1 MIDNGVSRSTAAFP
15 LQGAAASW
23 IAGIALAMLMIC
35 TRGQHVVSVNALP
48 SASWPVFFLAGLM
61 LRPAWI
67 FGALFALASLLDF
80 GSLATGTIGQW
91 CVSPAYWALLPAY
104 GSLWL
109 AGRLHARRH
118 APDLAG
124 LARLALVLMVTTL
137 VAYVFSGGGFYVFS
151 GHYPAPTLAGFGE
164 RIVHYY
170 PQKLGTLAGYV
181 GVGVALHALVRRLAV
196 RRPVPQVKGA

>member
-1 MIDNGVSRSTAAFP
+1 MTGKSLFCSTTALP
-15 LQGAAASW
+15 LRGAIASW
-23 IAGIALAMLMIC
+23 VAGMALAALMIC

-48 SASWPVFFLAGLM
+48 SASWAVFFLAGLM

-67 FGALFALASLLDF
+67 FAALFALASLLDF
-80 GSLATGTIGQW
+80 GSLAAGTIGQW

-109 AGRLHARRH
+109 AGRLHARWH
-118 APDLAG
+118 VLDLAG
-124 LARLALVLMVTTL
+124 LVRLALLLVVVTL
-137 VAYVFSGGGFYVFS
+137 VAYVFSGGGFYFFS
-151 GHYPAPTLAGFGE
+151 GRYPAPTLAGFGE

-181 GVGVALHALVRRLAV
+181 GVGVAVHALARWMAL
-196 RRPVPQVKGA
+196 RRPAPQANGA

>member
-1 MIDNGVSRSTAAFP
+1 
-15 LQGAAASW
+15 
-23 IAGIALAMLMIC
+23 MLMIC

-48 SASWPVFFLAGLM
+48 SASWAVFFLAGLM

-67 FGALFALASLLDF
+67 FAALFALASLLDF
-80 GSLATGTIGQW
+80 GSLAAGTIGQW

-104 GSLWL
+104 ASLWL
-109 AGRLHARRH
+109 AGRLQARWH

-124 LARLALVLMVTTL
+124 LVRLVLVLATVVL
-137 VAYVFSGGGFYVFS
+137 VAYVFSGGGFYFFS
-151 GHYPAPTLAGFGE
+151 GRYPAPTLVDFGA

-181 GVGVALHALVRRLAV
+181 GVAVTVHSLACWIAV
-196 RRPVPQVKGA
+196 RHPRHQVSGA